1 MRKTLLFSFHGFH
14 GSDHFEKHYFCSVI
28 FSGNH
33 KVSVK
38 YGGVHAPGS
47 PFNVAISPKSDVS
60 KVRVT
65 GPGVEPTGVQPVK
78 PTYFTIH
85 ASEAGKGDVHVKVE
99 PVSKYLSVLYENDFP
114 RGFLTLHAQRT
125 RRMRGFTRSLPFLL

>member
-1 MRKTLLFSFHGFH
+1 MYLS
-14 GSDHFEKHYFCSVI
+14 SYNFEKHHFCSVI

-47 PFNVAISPKSDVS
+47 PFKVDISPKSDAS
-60 KVRVT
+60 KVKVT
-65 GPGVEPTGVQPVK
+65 GPGVEPTGVQPGK
-78 PTYFTIH
+78 PTYFTIN

-99 PVSKYLSVLYENDFP
+99 PVSKYLSVLFEWVCFP
-114 RGFLTLHAQRT
+114 RGFLSRNARRT
-125 RRMRGFTRSLPFLL
+125 KRKRHS

>member
-1 MRKTLLFSFHGFH
+1 MLVSLYGLDVHLSFLIQFILKNII
-14 GSDHFEKHYFCSVI
+14 FALKF

-47 PFNVAISPKSDVS
+47 PFKVAISPKSDAS
-60 KVRVT
+60 KVKVT
-65 GPGVEPTGVQPVK
+65 GPGVEPTGVQPGK
-78 PTYFTIH
+78 PTYFTIN

-99 PVSKYLSVLYENDFP
+99 PVSKYFFPVWITYNGLSKRGTSRVLTPTSFP
-114 RGFLTLHAQRT
+114 REE
-125 RRMRGFTRSLPFLL
+125 PWE

>member
-1 MRKTLLFSFHGFH
+1 MLLVSFQGLN
-14 GSDHFEKHYFCSVI
+14 HFEEHYFYSVI

-47 PFNVAISPKSDVS
+47 PFKVAISPKSDAS
-60 KVRVT
+60 KVKVT
-65 GPGVEPTGVQPVK
+65 GPGVEPTGVQPGK
-78 PTYFTIH
+78 PTYFTIN

-114 RGFLTLHAQRT
+114 RGFLSRHARWT
-125 RRMRGFTRSLPFLL
+125 WRKRGHS

>member
-1 MRKTLLFSFHGFH
+1 MNSVY
-14 GSDHFEKHYFCSVI
+14 FEKYYFCSEI

-47 PFNVAISPKSDVS
+47 PFKVAISPKSDAS
-60 KVRVT
+60 KVKVT
-65 GPGVEPTGVQPVK
+65 GPGVEPTGVQPGK
-78 PTYFTIH
+78 PTYFTIN

-99 PVSKYLSVLYENDFP
+99 PVSKYFFP
-114 RGFLTLHAQRT
+114 VWIRLFFFFRGFLSPQVQRT
-125 RRMRGFTRSLPFLL
+125 KQKRDFSCSSLLW

>member
-1 MRKTLLFSFHGFH
+1 MNSVY
-14 GSDHFEKHYFCSVI
+14 FEKYYFCSEI

-47 PFNVAISPKSDVS
+47 PFKIAISPKSDAS
-60 KVRVT
+60 KVKVA
-65 GPGVEPTGVQPVK
+65 GPGVEPTGVQPGK
-78 PTYFTIH
+78 PTYFTIN

-99 PVSKYLSVLYENDFP
+99 PVSKYF
-114 RGFLTLHAQRT
+114 FLVWIRMFFFFEVSFASRT
-125 RRMRGFTRSLPFLL
+125 TD